1 MFTPN
6 QKRNIGKILPFG
18 ILWLVFGLLYA
29 FLEKGL
35 LGDLKFYPT
44 TQNAYD
50 FGNSLIVTAT
60 GTLIMGLIMGTFEVL
75 YLSKKFANQS
85 FGIKFFLKNL
95 IYLFAICTFLI
106 LLTFTSNSFAMD
118 LSPFDPLVMESMSN
132 FLFTSFVFWSIVL
145 YTGAMIAIT
154 LFVSEISDNLGQ
166 GVLVNFLTGK
176 YHKPR
181 VEERIFMFLDM
192 KASTTIA
199 EKLGHVR
206 YYELLNEYYAD
217 ITGAILQT
225 AGRIY
230 QYVGDEVIV
239 RWSIKDGIRDNN
251 CLNCFFLIKRI
262 LKDKAN
268 KYHGKYGVVP
278 GFKAGFH
285 YGKVT
290 MGEIG
295 VVKKEIIFTG
305 DVLNTTARIQGLCN
319 SFEVDLLL
327 SEDLLNL
334 LDNSGEYQSKE
345 IGETELR
352 GREEKINLFTV
363 SEK

>member
-1 MFTPN
+1 LLTPN
-6 QKRNIGKILPFG
+6 QKRNISKIIPFG

-29 FLEKGL
+29 ILERGL
-35 LGDLKFYPT
+35 IGDLKFYPAT
-44 TQNAYD
+44 KNAYD
-50 FGNSLIVTAT
+50 FGNSIIVDTI
-60 GTLIMGLIMGTFEVL
+60 GPFIMGLIMGTIEVL
-75 YLSKKFANQS
+75 YLSKVFKKQS
-85 FGIKFFLKNL
+85 FGVKIIVKNL
-95 IYLFAICTFLI
+95 IYLVSIIVFLI
-106 LLTFTSNSFAMD
+106 LLTFAGNSMA
-118 LSPFDPLVMESMSN
+118 LGLPPFHPDVIESMSS

-145 YTGAMIAIT
+145 YIGAMIAFT
-154 LFVSEISDNLGQ
+154 LFVSEISDNVGQ
-166 GVLVNFLTGK
+166 GVLINFLTGK

-181 VEERIFMFLDM
+181 IEERIFMFLDM
-192 KASTTIA
+192 KSSTTIA

-217 ITGAILQT
+217 ITEAILQT

-239 RWSIKDGIRDNN
+239 RWSTKEGIRDNN
-251 CLNCFFLIKRI
+251 CLNCFFEIKQI
-262 LKDKAN
+262 FKEKAN
-268 KYHGKYGVVP
+268 KYQEKYGIVP

-334 LDNSGEYQSKE
+334 LENSGEYQRME

-352 GREEKINLFTV
+352 GREEKIKLFTV
-363 SEK
+363 SVK